1 MNGTAQT
8 TLGADIEHVR
18 QHLDILAEQLG
29 TRQMYLSAVLLK
41 HLQGAVKRI
50 RDRIGM

>member
-1 MNGTAQT
+1 MNGSARTILQ
-8 TLGADIEHVR
+8 GEIDHVR
-18 QHLDILAEQLG
+18 QHLDVLVETLG
-29 TRQMYLSAVLLK
+29 TREMYLSAVLLK